1 MAHEVT
7 FLVAV
12 RIAQDEPDI
21 LSRHDVAG
29 WVAGVLHDDSA
40 HAIDV
45 TVWDSL
51 SALKADE
58 REGLLEPWVTVEPD
72 STSEGA

>member
-21 LSRHDVAG
+21 LSRHYVAG
-29 WVAGVLHDDSA
+29 WVMGVLHDDSA
-40 HAIDV
+40 RAVDV

-51 SALKADE
+51 DDLKADE
-58 REGLLEPWVTVEPD
+58 REGKLESWVAEPYPA
-72 STSEGA
+72 TKGE

>member
-29 WVAGVLHDDSA
+29 WIAGVLNDDSA
-40 HAIDV
+40 RTVDV

-51 SALKADE
+51 ADLKADDA
-58 REGLLEPWVTVEPD
+58 EGKLEPWVAEPYPP
-72 STSEGA
+72 TKGE